1 MVIYIWPIKS
11 ISNAGNW
18 LFCGETNKIEDI
30 RRLGYGLV
38 SEALKETKIR

>member
-30 RRLGYGLV
+30 RGIG
-38 SEALKETKIR
+38 SIALEETIIR